1 MIEYLGEC
9 HHDCHNVMDAVG
21 HTKMLAA
28 QYYTS
33 ILTQLT
39 NHKNDKHVHITTEDR
54 EKWDSKADKSS
65 IRDLEMSLINKANKN
80 EIPRN
85 VSELKNDVP
94 YLTAATLES
103 QLEALGYVTLHDIKC
118 KLCNNFNLDDY
129 ATIDW
134 VNSILSRYALK
145 TDLDNYYTKAEA
157 NAKFALK
164 GDYLTKAIADG
175 YYQPK
180 GDYALRSEI
189 PTIPEIPSLAG
200 YLKKSDFNYISSVPA
215 SGSGIYTLGRIVVGN
230 TEYPIYGRDMDT
242 TSGGSTGS
250 TVSYVPNAIIPQSSG
265 SYVIGTL
272 NIDGTAHTIW
282 GKDTTGGSGGGGTT
296 PGGGGE
302 GGYDDSELRGLIQS
316 LQDALNSFRQ
326 QKTEEISEDVQ
337 DLIDRFNELKD
348 LFETGEIFHD
358 SGWQEK
364 LDAYLQIVGKGFY
377 DEDGNLIGNWA
388 QLLQTYNQI
397 KEYVAQIKEIID
409 PNTGGINYDAIYTK
423 IDQKIAE
430 NTAIATLSANHAFA
444 DGNKSLIEY
453 LSSGIDAVAGELTTF
468 ADFYSTYMSPLA
480 DVTSLINS
488 KVDKSTYEASLKA
501 VADTTMYK
509 VQRDSDGKP
518 VLDQDGNYI
527 YLDEYDRVTTK
538 ANRIIDTQN
547 TAGLVLDSTLDAA
560 VAGLV
565 ASSTSNNTQ
574 AEIKALVEGDSSLIS
589 LIADQVTV
597 PTGELIVGE
606 NADRQIKA
614 SVYPVY
620 QRHQSSS
627 EPADMI
633 PQIRLVY
640 DNQNAICIGA
650 IDQSQYSYS
659 DDGWDFKNVIGNDGS
674 GKLANGNIVWDNS
687 GTLQIA
693 NAALS
698 FQITDGSDTKRL
710 VIDNNG
716 IAIYDPQASGTFM
729 YLKINNGSIE
739 IADKTTNAFTK
750 ITPGQIMLFDGT
762 NTKTITANS

>member
-200 YLKKSDFNYISSVPA
+200 YLKNTDFNYISSVPA

-250 TVSYVPNAIIPQSSG
+250 TVSYVPNGIIPQSSG
-265 SYVIGTL
+265 AYVIGTL

-302 GGYDDSELRGLIQS
+302 GGYDDTELRGLIQS
-316 LQDALNSFRQ
+316 LQDALDAFRQ
-326 QKTEEISEDVQ
+326 QKTEEISEVE

-348 LFETGEIFHD
+348 LFQTGEIFHD

-364 LDAYLQIVGKGFY
+364 LDAYIQTVLRGFT
-377 DEDGNLIGNWA
+377 DENGNLVGTWSELYQSWERLKA
-388 QLLQTYNQI
+388 
-397 KEYVAQIKEIID
+397 YVAQVKEIID
-409 PNTGGINYDAIYTK
+409 PETGAINYDTIWTK
-423 IDQKIAE
+423 VDQQIAE

-527 YLDEYDRVTTK
+527 YLDEYDNVTTR

-547 TAGLVLDSTLDAA
+547 TAGLVLDSSLDSA
-560 VAGLV
+560 VAALV
-565 ASSTSNNTQ
+565 AANNSGTT
-574 AEIKALVEGDSSLIS
+574 AAIKTLVEGDSSLIS

-640 DNQNAICIGA
+640 DNQKAICIGA
-650 IDQSQYSYS
+650 IDQDQYSYS

-674 GKLANGNIVWDNS
+674 GKLANGGVVWDDS
-687 GTLQIA
+687 GNLQIS
-693 NAALS
+693 NAAMS

-710 VIDNNG
+710 LIDNNG
-716 IAIYDPQASGTFM
+716 ISVYDPQSSGTFM
-729 YLKINNGSIE
+729 YLNIKTDRIVIQN
-739 IADKTTNAFTK
+739 KTTLASTT

>member
-250 TVSYVPNAIIPQSSG
+250 TVSYVPNGIIPQSSG
-265 SYVIGTL
+265 AYVIGTL

-282 GKDTTGGSGGGGTT
+282 GKDTTGGSGGGGGTT

-316 LQDALNSFRQ
+316 LQDALNTFRQ
-326 QKTEEISEDVQ
+326 QKTEEISQDVE

-348 LFETGEIFHD
+348 LF
-358 SGWQEK
+358 
-364 LDAYLQIVGKGFY
+364 
-377 DEDGNLIGNWA
+377 
-388 QLLQTYNQI
+388 
-397 KEYVAQIKEIID
+397 
-409 PNTGGINYDAIYTK
+409 
-423 IDQKIAE
+423 
-430 NTAIATLSANHAFA
+430 
-444 DGNKSLIEY
+444 
-453 LSSGIDAVAGELTTF
+453 
-468 ADFYSTYMSPLA
+468 
-480 DVTSLINS
+480 
-488 KVDKSTYEASLKA
+488 
-501 VADTTMYK
+501 
-509 VQRDSDGKP
+509 
-518 VLDQDGNYI
+518 
-527 YLDEYDRVTTK
+527 
-538 ANRIIDTQN
+538 
-547 TAGLVLDSTLDAA
+547 
-560 VAGLV
+560 
-565 ASSTSNNTQ
+565 
-574 AEIKALVEGDSSLIS
+574 
-589 LIADQVTV
+589 
-597 PTGELIVGE
+597 
-606 NADRQIKA
+606 
-614 SVYPVY
+614 
-620 QRHQSSS
+620 
-627 EPADMI
+627 
-633 PQIRLVY
+633 
-640 DNQNAICIGA
+640 
-650 IDQSQYSYS
+650 
-659 DDGWDFKNVIGNDGS
+659 
-674 GKLANGNIVWDNS
+674 
-687 GTLQIA
+687 
-693 NAALS
+693 
-698 FQITDGSDTKRL
+698 
-710 VIDNNG
+710 
-716 IAIYDPQASGTFM
+716 
-729 YLKINNGSIE
+729 
-739 IADKTTNAFTK
+739 
-750 ITPGQIMLFDGT
+750 
-762 NTKTITANS
+762 